1 MTDST
6 AIPSATPSTIPGANT
21 QHLTLPGG
29 QRIAVHDNGGAGP
42 ALVLVHG
49 NSSSSRVWRH
59 CFEGA
64 LGRRHRLVAIDLPGH
79 GQSADAAPALRAQ
92 TYCLPGYASVI
103 TGVAQALGLQRAVF
117 VGWSLGGHAVLE
129 ASAALP
135 DAAGFAIFGTPPLPF
150 PLPASLDGAFLKLG
164 LGFAPD
170 WTEAQAREYIAD
182 FMAPGTAPPEQFLE
196 DALRTD
202 GQARGMLGASLATA
216 PAADEVVVTR
226 TLRQP
231 LAIVHGAQEQ
241 IVGLPYLHAL
251 APSMP
256 TLWQGQV
263 QVIEGAGHAPQWEQP
278 EAFQA
283 LLARF
288 VSDGCA

>member
-1 MTDST
+1 MTDAS
-6 AIPSATPSTIPGANT
+6 AIPSART
-21 QHLTLPGG
+21 QLLALAGG
-29 QRIAVHDNGGAGP
+29 QHIAVHDNGGSGP
-42 ALVLVHG
+42 AVVLVHG

-64 LGRRHRLVAIDLPGH
+64 LGRSHRLVAIDLPGH
-79 GQSADAAPALRAQ
+79 GQSADAAPEARVQ
-92 TYCLPGYASVI
+92 TYSLPGYARVI
-103 TGVAQALGLQRAVF
+103 TEVAQALGLQRAVF

-129 ASAALP
+129 APAALP

-182 FMAPGTAPPEQFLE
+182 FMAPGVAAPAQFLE

-202 GQARGMLGASLATA
+202 GQARGVLGASLATV
-216 PAADEVVVTR
+216 PAADEVVVTQ
-226 TLRQP
+226 TLRRP
-231 LAIVHGAQEQ
+231 LAILHGAQEQ
-241 IVGLPYLHAL
+241 IVGLPYLQAL

-278 EAFQA
+278 EVFQD

-288 VSDGCA
+288 AAHCQA